1 MRLVDKRY
9 LFLQSSGGGRGELG
23 GSEFDALSCQSGGG
37 GSENLS
43 QHSSP
48 SPLSTPQV
56 AKRKSI
62 HDRKLRP
69 KSVVDSA
76 SEDYAPG

>member
-1 MRLVDKRY
+1 MESDT
-9 LFLQSSGGGRGELG
+9 
-23 GSEFDALSCQSGGG
+23 LSFHSGGG
-37 GSENLS
+37 GETLS

-76 SEDYAPG
+76 AAEDYAPGKVNDVVMIPVHFLLNYF